1 MLNGSWDTSNE
12 IPNIVAEMHNVNIE
26 ELKVLQNTCSNKQ
39 IELLTKNED
48 YVASSP
54 KDNDSGI
61 EVDCSEGNLSWL
73 LNYKINELPPV
84 PGKKPSP
91 RAYFS
96 KIFRK
101 ELVLIADVHLF
112 GQNRNL
118 LTVLVCFVNNR
129 LVI

>member
-39 IELLTKNED
+39 IELLTKNEE
-48 YVASSP
+48 YITSSP

-84 PGKKPSP
+84 PGKKPSS
-91 RAYFS
+91 RAYFF
-96 KIFRK
+96 KKFRIIR
-101 ELVLIADVHLF
+101 VFTDVHLF
-112 GQNRNL
+112 GQNINL
-118 LTVLVCFVNNR
+118 FIDSSR
-129 LVI
+129 LFCQ

>member
-1 MLNGSWDTSNE
+1 
-12 IPNIVAEMHNVNIE
+12 MHNVNIE

-39 IELLTKNED
+39 IELLTKNEE
-48 YVASSP
+48 YVTSSP

-61 EVDCSEGNLSWL
+61 EVDCSDGNLSWL

-84 PGKKPSP
+84 PGKKTIIA
-91 RAYFS
+91 RVIFKLLRK
-96 KIFRK
+96 KIM
-101 ELVLIADVHLF
+101 LLADVYLS

-118 LTVLVCFVNNR
+118 LTVLFCFVNNR